1 MNPWSVFQVHIPYIE
16 KGFSISFK
24 LGMDKNGNK
33 REKVMDLCVCV
44 CVDFVF
50 VLSSIQVSWW
60 YEQNIEQNIRPGM
73 QD

>member
-1 MNPWSVFQVHIPYIE
+1 MNPWSVFQIHIPYIE

-24 LGMDKNGNK
+24 LGMDKNGK
-33 REKVMDLCVCV
+33 QEGKSDGLV

>member
-1 MNPWSVFQVHIPYIE
+1 MNPWSVFQIHIPYIE
-16 KGFSISFK
+16 KGFSISFT
-24 LGMDKNGNK
+24 LGMDENGK
-33 REKVMDLCVCV
+33 QEGKGDGLVCV

-50 VLSSIQVSWW
+50 VLSSMQVSWW